1 MTFQFAPEFVEES
14 SPVETLRA
22 EVRGEVLFRED
33 SGYAEAVA
41 TYNLISVQRPA
52 VVLIAESAAD
62 VVAGVRFA
70 REQGLAV
77 TVQATGHGARR
88 IADDQCLMIV
98 TSRMNHFHINAA
110 AKTAWVEAGSKW
122 EPILE
127 AAHEV
132 GLAPLVGST
141 PDVGVVG
148 YTLGGGL
155 GWIGR
160 KYGLS
165 ADNVRFIDVVTPD
178 GILRR
183 ASADENPDLFWA
195 LRGGGANFGV
205 VTAIEVDLFPV
216 REVYGGNLFYPAAM
230 TREVFLRYRDWAK
243 TLPDEFSS
251 SVLVLNFP
259 PIPEVPEPVRGQS
272 FVMVRGAYSGD
283 LNEGKALVDSWREW
297 RAPALDMFGVLPFSQ
312 SAAISQDPP
321 GPVGAHVT
329 SELFPGLSDEV
340 IELVEKY
347 GLTSSGSP
355 ITVIEFRHLGGAI
368 RRVSPELNAVGGIR
382 AAEFV
387 CEFITIAP
395 TQEIWN
401 AANSYLAEVK
411 RAFKPYTT
419 GGMYL
424 NFMEWQDTQA
434 RTRGGFTAE
443 GFARLQA
450 LKLKYDP
457 ENLFSYGFNLGNSH

>member
-1 MTFQFAPEFVEES
+1 MSFNFAPEFVEAV
-14 SPVETLRA
+14 SPVEILRA
-22 EVRGEVLFRED
+22 EVRGEVLSRED
-33 SGYAEAVA
+33 SSYEQAV
-41 TYNLISVQRPA
+41 TTFNLISVQRPA
-52 VVLIAESAAD
+52 VVLVAESAAD

-88 IADDQCLMIV
+88 IADEQSLMIV

-110 AKTAWVEAGSKW
+110 ARTAWIEAGSKW
-122 EPILE
+122 LPILN

-132 GLAPLVGST
+132 GLAPLIGST

-155 GWIGR
+155 GWLGR

-178 GILRR
+178 GVLRR

-205 VTAIEVDLFPV
+205 VTAIEIDLFPV
-216 REVYGGNLFYPAAM
+216 KDVYGGNLYYPASMA
-230 TREVFLRYRDWAK
+230 REVFLRYRDWAK

-251 SVLVLNFP
+251 SVLIMNFP
-259 PIPEVPEPVRGQS
+259 PIPDVPEPMRGQS
-272 FVMVRGAYSGD
+272 FVQVRGAYTGD
-283 LNEGKALVDSWREW
+283 LNEGKKLVDSWREW
-297 RAPALDMFGVLPFSQ
+297 RTPAMDAFGVMPFSQ
-312 SAAISQDPP
+312 AATISNDPP
-321 GPVGAHVT
+321 DPVGAHIS
-329 SELFPGLSDEV
+329 SELFAELSDDFIDAV
-340 IELVEKY
+340 LKY
-347 GLTSSGSP
+347 ALASNGSP
-355 ITVIEFRHLGGAI
+355 ITVLEFRHLGGAI
-368 RRVSPELNAVGGIR
+368 RRASPELNAIGIR

-387 CEFITIAP
+387 AEFISIAP
-395 TQEIWN
+395 TQALWE
-401 AANSYLAEVK
+401 AANGYVAEVK

-424 NFMEWQDTQA
+424 NFMEWQDTEA
-434 RTRGGFTAE
+434 RTRDAFTAE
-443 GFARLQA
+443 GFARIQA
-450 LKLKYDP
+450 VKMKYDP
-457 ENLFSYGFNLGNSH
+457 ENVFSYSFNLKNRH